1 MKNSFTMTKAAF
13 GVMMLIMIMMT
24 SCSKSKEEKLMD
36 KIPAD
41 VDLIA
46 VCDVKTLVE
55 SLDGT
60 VNGSSIQIS
69 DDVTDILSNG
79 EKKQLDE
86 YLSNIEDSGI
96 DAEVCAVFTNLK
108 DDCLYYVFQIED
120 QKKFISL
127 IQSYDFEEEDVEDG
141 WTLYAHKGKYYGSYI
156 RIKDSY
162 AYYIP
167 DVYEYDEYDAARNI
181 KKMMRKAENN
191 PFGKTNMSKYIAGG
205 NAGGV
210 SFRIPREVK
219 KKLEE
224 SGVPSEFI
232 KNDGYLCLRSTLNDN
247 CARFVA
253 KCFDKNGEEMKTEEF
268 NKYCDVN
275 ATLNPEAM
283 KYLHE
288 DEFLLVGYSLKSVD
302 WDKIEELMEDLMS
315 SDEKAIWIVVKS
327 YLEKIDGTIAFGVG
341 LNGGISSIE
350 NIERAQNIDEEIP
363 MTMVIETKQGKA
375 RSIVNDLRVLIDESG
390 LPYEECADGLT
401 IRVPGGA
408 RNTELMTWD
417 VEAKDN
423 YLVLSNRPI
432 KQYSNAVLQ
441 DMSLKNKKSIA
452 VLDMPKN
459 NELLNDFGIEDHVK
473 IVLSSDVKTKE
484 VVMELEFGEPGKGG
498 LLGKIIKTIEN
509 VEKTNMLY

>member
-1 MKNSFTMTKAAF
+1 MRRVAF
-13 GVMMLIMIMMT
+13 GVMMCVMLIMTT

-41 VDLIA
+41 VDLVA

-60 VNGSSIQIS
+60 MNGSSIQIS
-69 DDVTDILSNG
+69 DDLVDDILNNR

-86 YLSNIEDSGI
+86 FLSNIEDSGI
-96 DAEVCAVFTNLK
+96 DAEVCALFENWGEQ
-108 DDCLYYVFQIED
+108 CGYYVFQIED
-120 QKKFISL
+120 QEKFINL

-141 WTLYAHKGKYYGSYI
+141 WTLYVKKDKHYGSYI

-162 AYYIP
+162 AYYAP
-167 DVYEYDEYDAARNI
+167 NVFEYDDYDAERDI
-181 KKMMRKAENN
+181 KKMTKKAENN
-191 PFGKTNMSKYIAGG
+191 PFSKTNMSKYITDG
-205 NAGGV
+205 NALGM
-210 SFRIPREVK
+210 SYRIPKQVKRE
-219 KKLEE
+219 LER
-224 SGVPSEFI
+224 SGVPSKYI
-232 KNDGYLCLRSTLNDN
+232 NKLNGYVCLRSNLTDN
-247 CARFVA
+247 NARFAA
-253 KCFDKNGEEMKTEEF
+253 KYFDKDGKEMKYDDF
-268 NKYCDVN
+268 NDFCDEN
-275 ATLNPEAM
+275 ATLNTEAM
-283 KYLHE
+283 KYLHK
-288 DEFLLVGYSLKSVD
+288 DEFLLVGRSLKSVD
-302 WDKIEELMEDLMS
+302 WDKIGELMEDLMS

-390 LPYEECADGLT
+390 LPYEESADGLT

-408 RNTELMTWD
+408 RNTELMTWN

-432 KQYSNAVLQ
+432 KQYTNAVLQ
-441 DMSLKNKKSIA
+441 DLNLKNKNSIA
-452 VLDMPKN
+452 VLDMPKD

-484 VVMELEFGEPGKGG
+484 VVMELEFGEKGNG
-498 LLGKIIKTIEN
+498 GFLGRIIKAIIN
-509 VEKTNMLY
+509 VDDTMRSRY